1 MGHRS
6 LAEIVADPAG
16 NQVIAGYSFAPAD
29 LAVEDRLP
37 GISAFIRTRNGADYI
52 AAAIESHLAHFDEV
66 VVVYNQCTDDTPN
79 IVRRLVQRHRPRLR
93 AYEYADRVYPPGSAG
108 HAATPGDSP
117 NSFVNLTNVALA
129 LTRHRIV
136 AKVDDD
142 HLAIPDALASLVRRL
157 RAGSSGRF
165 LECFSGLNLMRGPGG
180 QLGINSRVIFSGIGD
195 VGFFEV
201 SPSRYY
207 THDRRFEVF
216 RMDGLRRRFA
226 GIVYW
231 HLKYLKTDNGF
242 ANYELADNPA
252 SRYHRQKQRFVEST
266 ALSLAEARARCRP
279 RPWYLDPIS
288 AVSAR
293 SALRRA
299 QRQALV
305 GGEPEET
312 LDEVELRLHQYLS

>member
-1 MGHRS
+1 MAARS
-6 LAEIVADPAG
+6 LAEIAADPAG
-16 NQVIAGYSFAPAD
+16 NQVIAGYSFSPAD
-29 LAVEDRLP
+29 LAVDKRLP

-52 AAAIESHLAHFDEV
+52 AASIESHLASFDEV

-79 IVRRLVQRHRPRLR
+79 IVRRLVQQHGSRVR
-93 AYEYADRVYPPGSAG
+93 AYEYADRVFPPGSEG

-136 AKVDDD
+136 TKVDDD
-142 HLAIPDALASLVRRL
+142 HLAIPDALASLVQRL
-157 RAGSSGRF
+157 RADGSGRF

-201 SPSRYY
+201 NPSRYY

-226 GIVYW
+226 GIAYW
-231 HLKYLKTDNGF
+231 HLKYLKTGNGF

-266 ALSLAEARARCRP
+266 ALSLSEARVICRP
-279 RPWYLDPIS
+279 RPWYLDLLP

-299 QRQALV
+299 QREALV
-305 GGEPEET
+305 AGHPEET
-312 LDEVELRLHQYLS
+312 LDQVELRLQRYLS